1 MLGKLDVI
9 IEMKEEEEEEER
21 RGGNGKS
28 KAKGFRKLGR
38 GAEDHEEKSFC
49 IR

>member
-9 IEMKEEEEEEER
+9 IEMKEEEEER
-21 RGGNGKS
+21 RGGNGKL

>member
-9 IEMKEEEEEEER
+9 IEMKEEEEEER
-21 RGGNGKS
+21 RGGNGKL

>member
-21 RGGNGKS
+21 RGGNGKL